1 MADEITNRLG
11 GCTSPYL
18 LQHASNPVSW
28 QPWDEE
34 AIELAKK
41 LDRPLLVSIGYAACH
56 WCHVMEHESF
66 NDELTAKQMNE
77 SLVCIKVDREES
89 PDVDAL
95 YMAACQIYTGGGGWP
110 LNVFVDPDT
119 LKPFFA
125 GTYFPP
131 VQRYNKPSWGQ
142 VIESVVQAWQEQ
154 REQIINSSGLI
165 TEQIQKSSR
174 GRGSSQD
181 VESLIK
187 ESILA
192 GLSHS
197 KRVYDPV
204 NGGIGGAPKFPHP
217 MEMEGLLRA
226 GERDIVSH
234 SLDVMATRGLF
245 DHLAGGWHRYCV
257 DAEWAV
263 PHFEKMLYDN
273 ALMLAVH
280 EKARRLG
287 IGSQNDR
294 VIGLTLE
301 WIRNEMLDPS
311 GGVWSTLDA
320 DSVGEDGK
328 SEEGEFYLWTPEQAE
343 DTVACERFGVTE
355 QGNFENSG
363 RSVLSLH
370 EVSGLDDD
378 EDLRIHLLEK
388 RAERARPGT
397 DDKVLTAWNGML
409 LVACA
414 DLPEDDAKSIGQHIC
429 KEFLSRK
436 DVLRTRR
443 GDTPGGPGF
452 LDDYAWA
459 ALGLLRWGI
468 RWDDKECLHRSREI
482 TSQLLKIFADP
493 DGGFWMTSSDH
504 TELPVRQRSVSDSA
518 VPGATA
524 VVVELLRILLLL
536 WPDHSQA
543 DEWRGSAE
551 KAIISAGGDLVA
563 RAGGHWALICAAQ
576 GFVELGQVWFIHHSG
591 SEPAEVENLR
601 RTSAWNQ
608 LVVSSCESMSGKDR
622 GEAEW
627 GGWLCEGMTC
637 RLATMDASA
646 LTWS

>member
-95 YMAACQIYTGGGGWP
+95 YMAACQIYSGGGGWP
-110 LNVFVDPDT
+110 LNVFVDPAT

-142 VIESVVQAWQEQ
+142 LIESVVKAWQEQ
-154 REQIINSSGLI
+154 REQVINSSELI
-165 TEQIQKSSR
+165 TEQIQKSSI
-174 GRGSSQD
+174 GGGASQD

-187 ESILA
+187 KSILA

-204 NGGIGGAPKFPHP
+204 NGGIGGAPKFPRP

-226 GERDIVSH
+226 GERGIVSH

-257 DAEWAV
+257 DAEWRV

-273 ALMLAVH
+273 ALMLAIH
-280 EKARRLG
+280 EKARRLE

-301 WIRNEMLDPS
+301 WICNEMLDPL

-343 DTVACERFGVTE
+343 DTVACERFGITE
-355 QGNFENSG
+355 QGNFENTG

-370 EVSGLDDD
+370 EVSGLDD

-388 RAERARPGT
+388 RSERVRPGT

-414 DLPEDDAKSIGQHIC
+414 ELPEDDAKRIGQHIC
-429 KEFLSRK
+429 EEFLSRK

-443 GDTPGGPGF
+443 GDTLGGPGF

-468 RWDDKECLHRSREI
+468 RWDDKKCLHRTREI
-482 TSQLLKIFADP
+482 TRQLLKIFADP
-493 DGGFWMTSSDH
+493 DGGFWMTSADH

-524 VVVELLRILLLL
+524 VVVELLRTLLLL
-536 WPDHSQA
+536 WPDHPQA
-543 DEWRGSAE
+543 DEWRKSAE
-551 KAIISAGGDLVA
+551 KAIISAGDDLVA

-576 GFVELGQVWFIHHSG
+576 GLVEPGQVWFIHHSG
-591 SEPAEVENLR
+591 REPAEVENLR

-627 GGWLCEGMTC
+627 NGWLCEGMIC
-637 RLATMDASA
+637 RLATMDTSE

>member
-1 MADEITNRLG
+1 MVDEITNRLG

-18 LQHASNPVSW
+18 LQHSSNPVYW
-28 QPWDEE
+28 QPWDEK
-34 AIELAKK
+34 AIELAKE
-41 LDRPLLVSIGYAACH
+41 LDRPLLISIGYAACH

-66 NDELTAKQMNE
+66 NDEHMAKQMNE
-77 SLVCIKVDREES
+77 SLICIKVDREES

-95 YMAACQIYTGGGGWP
+95 YMAACQIYSGGGGWP
-110 LNVFVDPDT
+110 LNVFVDPNT

-131 VQRYNKPSWGQ
+131 VNRYNKPSWGQ
-142 VIESVVQAWQEQ
+142 LIESVVQAWNEK
-154 REQIINSSGLI
+154 REEVINSSNQI
-165 TEQIQKSSR
+165 TDQIQRSSI
-174 GRGSSQD
+174 GSGSSKNID
-181 VESLIK
+181 NLVK
-187 ESILA
+187 ESMLA
-192 GLSHS
+192 GLRHS
-197 KRVYDPV
+197 NRVYDSV
-204 NGGIGGAPKFPHP
+204 NGGIGRAPKFPHP

-226 GERDIVSH
+226 GEKEIVAH
-234 SLDVMATRGLF
+234 SLDIMATRGLF

-257 DAEWAV
+257 DAEWTV

-287 IGSQNDR
+287 VGSQNDR
-294 VIGLTLE
+294 VIELTLE
-301 WIRNEMLDPS
+301 WIRKEMLDPL

-343 DTVACERFGVTE
+343 DSVACERFGITK
-355 QGNFENSG
+355 QGNFENTD

-370 EVSGLDDD
+370 EVSGLDND
-378 EDLRIHLLEK
+378 EYLRTHLLEI
-388 RAERARPGT
+388 RSERSRPGT

-414 DLPEDDAKSIGQHIC
+414 DLPEGDAKSIGLHIC
-429 KEFLSRK
+429 KELLSRK
-436 DVLRTRR
+436 EVLRTRR
-443 GDTPGGPGF
+443 GENLGGAGF

-468 RWDDKECLHRSREI
+468 RWDDKQCLERSLDI
-482 TSQLLKIFADP
+482 TSQLLKIFTDP
-493 DGGFWMTSSDH
+493 DGGFWMTSADH

-524 VVVELLRILLLL
+524 VVVELLRSLLLL
-536 WPDHSQA
+536 YPDHSQA
-543 DEWRGSAE
+543 NVWRESAE
-551 KAIISAGGDLVA
+551 NAIIRVGDDLVV

-576 GFVELGQVWFIHHSG
+576 GLIEPGHVWYIHHSG
-591 SEPAEVENLR
+591 SEPVEVENLR
-601 RTSAWNQ
+601 RTSNWNQ
-608 LVVSSCESMSGKDR
+608 FVVSSCEPMSEKDR

-627 GGWLCEGMTC
+627 MGWLCEGMTC
-637 RLATMDASA
+637 RLATIDASA